1 MIILQIIALI
11 LLIYFGANVAY
22 LLLFSVAGVLYRPK
36 QYKHR
41 EPVVSFCVMIPAYKG
56 DAVIVN
62 TVIENLKQ
70 QYPKNLYDIYVIAD
84 SCKPETIDEL
94 HKLDATTIEVQFEN
108 STKAKAIN
116 KAFEVIEAKYDYVVL
131 LDVDNVME
139 TQFLQKLNNR
149 LVKNVQIIQAHRIAL
164 NADTPFAILDGAS
177 EEINNHIFRKG
188 HVALGLS
195 SALIGSAKAAGFQFF
210 KDIMGEIGAVGGFD
224 KELELK
230 ILRRRIKIYYLE
242 EACVFDEK
250 VQQGEVF
257 QNQRR
262 RWLSAQF
269 YYFRRFVFS
278 GFAQLF
284 HGNFDYA
291 DKLFQFIMFPRVL
304 LVGVLFIITSLL
316 YATGLD
322 LYNSTWLLLFAL
334 NVFALLISVPRKYYN
349 SHTLK
354 ALLTLPKAFAL
365 FFATLFKLK
374 GANKKFIH
382 TPHGQKKEGT

>member
-22 LLLFSVAGVLYRPK
+22 LLLFAVAGVLYRPK
-36 QYKHR
+36 QYPHR

-70 QYPKNLYDIYVIAD
+70 QYPKHLYDIYVIAD
-84 SCKPETIDEL
+84 SCQPETVEAL
-94 HKLDATTIEVQFEN
+94 KKLDATTIEVQFEN
-108 STKAKAIN
+108 STKSKAIN
-116 KAFEVIEAKYDYVVL
+116 KAFEVIEPRYDYVVL

-149 LVKNVQIIQAHRIAL
+149 LVNNVQIIQAHRVAL

-188 HVALGLS
+188 HVAIGLS
-195 SALIGSAKAAGFQFF
+195 SALIGSAKAAGFEFF

-242 EACVFDEK
+242 DACVFDEK
-250 VQQGEVF
+250 VQQGKVF

-262 RWLSAQF
+262 RWLSAQL

-322 LYNSTWLLLFAL
+322 LYNSTWLLLLVL
-334 NVFALLISVPRKYYN
+334 NVVALLISVPRKYYN
-349 SHTLK
+349 RHTLN